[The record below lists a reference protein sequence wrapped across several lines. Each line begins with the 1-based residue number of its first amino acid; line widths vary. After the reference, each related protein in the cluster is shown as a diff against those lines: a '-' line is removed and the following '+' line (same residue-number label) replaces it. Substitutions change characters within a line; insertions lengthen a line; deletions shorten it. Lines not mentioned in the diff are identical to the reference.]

1 MTTRQQLRSARLC
14 AADIREEYVVTPLG
28 DITRGSPDV
37 SNA

>member
-14 AADIREEYVVTPLG
+14 AADIREEYVLTLFR
-28 DITRGSPDV
+28 DFTRGSPDV